1 MAYPVRSK
9 GRVLWTPPDQDPQP
23 VTDGYCADHL
33 FVDARETG
41 EAIDVTEPP
50 SPGELWWRFASDD
63 QIMPIPELR
72 GAIQRPR
79 AHPLDPEVDTRP
91 ANGSWSTSAWA
102 SHASWSAVVQEGL
115 RRKVALYAPAGEPVA
130 DGWLITQDLWYR
142 CGCFGLLYELMTP
155 SGLDVDDNPVAT
167 GIEVILGIQSGVG
180 HYKLSLPNPVRGD
193 TGSSTWQ
200 IWRKTNAG
208 VELVDL
214 IHAPGRKPRPEG
226 QPQFESLMII
236 PAVGKLVI
244 LTSRM
249 ERAWVFTRDG
259 GCWPR
264 VGKIGV
270 RVFGC
275 RAWLL
280 PQVIDFAGACTI
292 TGPTHA
298 YDAHLTLTGEA
309 HVVGMTDGD
318 DPSTPDCAYAGSF
331 VVDDAPTRTG
341 HLAVTIANTGPLWTY
356 GVGSGRARTPV
367 LYNVQEIHRTV
378 LGAGAA
384 GDPVDLAADIEEL
397 TVTHDDRGRGATC
410 TLKVR
415 NYQVDALETSG
426 YLLGHLDDQLK
437 GIGLVTVELA
447 HVYAD
452 ATPNG
457 AFITCFTGYAES
469 FEPYV
474 DEQGFPMLEIKLG
487 DRSRTWTEG
496 EGTMHDLPDVSGWD
510 LAEAVELLLTHH
522 GVDAAD
528 IVWPVDYP
536 ASKLYI
542 PLQEGT
548 AAGRHTPD
556 TGIDKVLDDI
566 CQAVGVR
573 WRLRADGTFEFRW
586 YPRAVGA
593 ADFTL
598 DPTTVTPED
607 KIEWDARHAIDFTAI
622 CNEVEVRGKTRWGV
636 ETAARMVHGPSLT
649 DDTSAA
655 YLGRRRRR
663 RIADPTNPNPAVRA
677 QQELFEG
684 LIAGRTFTW
693 QTVGHDL
700 WPGDLVAIELE
711 GLLIPSGT
719 KAEITGKTSSWSEG
733 DWRWRDEYT
742 CRIVVGSLV

>member
-1 MAYPVRSK
+1 
-9 GRVLWTPPDQDPQP
+9 
-23 VTDGYCADHL
+23 
-33 FVDARETG
+33 
-41 EAIDVTEPP
+41 
-50 SPGELWWRFASDD
+50 
-63 QIMPIPELR
+63 
-72 GAIQRPR
+72 
-79 AHPLDPEVDTRP
+79 
-91 ANGSWSTSAWA
+91 
-102 SHASWSAVVQEGL
+102 
-115 RRKVALYAPAGEPVA
+115 
-130 DGWLITQDLWYR
+130 
-142 CGCFGLLYELMTP
+142 
-155 SGLDVDDNPVAT
+155 
-167 GIEVILGIQSGVG
+167 
-180 HYKLSLPNPVRGD
+180 
-193 TGSSTWQ
+193 
-200 IWRKTNAG
+200 
-208 VELVDL
+208 
-214 IHAPGRKPRPEG
+214 
-226 QPQFESLMII
+226 
-236 PAVGKLVI
+236 
-244 LTSRM
+244 
-249 ERAWVFTRDG
+249 
-259 GCWPR
+259 
-264 VGKIGV
+264 
-270 RVFGC
+270 
-275 RAWLL
+275 
-280 PQVIDFAGACTI
+280 VIDFAGACTI

-573 WRLRADGTFEFRW
+573 WRLRRTARSSFGGTHAPWGPPTSRSTPPPSR
-586 YPRAVGA
+586 PRTRSSGTPGTRSTSPRSATRSRCGA
-593 ADFTL
+593 RPAGAWR
-598 DPTTVTPED
+598 P
-607 KIEWDARHAIDFTAI
+607 R
-622 CNEVEVRGKTRWGV
+622 RG
-636 ETAARMVHGPSLT
+636 MVHGPSLT